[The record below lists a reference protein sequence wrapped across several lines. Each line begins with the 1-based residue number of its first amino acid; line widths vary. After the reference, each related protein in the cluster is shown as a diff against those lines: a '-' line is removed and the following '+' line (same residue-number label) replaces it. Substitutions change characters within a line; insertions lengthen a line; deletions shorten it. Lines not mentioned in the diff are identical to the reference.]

1 MVFGP
6 VVPSRLRITLS
17 AALLAAAGSTAV
29 VAQGAATKEFA
40 WKVQS
45 TWPQANLLHDSPV
58 RMGKAVEEMSGGRLK
73 MNVAPAGTYV
83 GAFEVLDAVHKNV
96 MDAAHGWPGYW
107 TGKNMAAGLF
117 GPPPGGP
124 FGLGRDEFLSWLHSG
139 GGMELYNELLQKEL
153 KLNVVA
159 FFTTTL
165 CYWEAFGWFR
175 KPFESL
181 ADLKKMKFRTS
192 GLGLLMLQ
200 NMGITTVQMAGGEV
214 VPSLERGTID
224 GAEWAIPSHDILMGF
239 QDVTKYYY
247 MPDMRQP
254 PGIQEF
260 LINKTKWDELP
271 ADLRAIV
278 KQALLAEIMRMNNDS
293 IDLESKAAKDLAE
306 KHNVKLMRT
315 PDDVLKAQLPAM
327 DKVFEEEAKKN
338 PFFAKVLASQREFAQ
353 RVVPHAARMRPP
365 LETAVSHYWAK

>member
-1 MVFGP
+1 
-6 VVPSRLRITLS
+6 L
-17 AALLAAAGSTAV
+17 AALLVAAGWTTAA
-29 VAQGAATKEFA
+29 AQGAAKEFT

-58 RMGKAVEEMSGGRLK
+58 RMAKAIEEMSAGRLK

-96 MDAAHGWPGYW
+96 LDAAHAWPGYW
-107 TGKNMAAGLF
+107 TGKSMAAGLF

-200 NMGITTVQMAGGEV
+200 NMGVTTVQMAGGEV

-239 QDVTKYYY
+239 QDVTKFYY

-271 ADLRAIV
+271 ADLKAIV

-293 IDLESKAAKDLAE
+293 IDLESKAAKELVD

-315 PDDVLKAQLPAM
+315 PDEVLKAQLPAM
-327 DKVFEEEAKKN
+327 DKLYEEEAKKN
-338 PFFAKVLASQREFAQ
+338 AFFAKVLASQREFAQ

>member
-6 VVPSRLRITLS
+6 VVPSCLRITLS
-17 AALLAAAGSTAV
+17 AALLAASSTMA
-29 VAQGAATKEFA
+29 VAQGASPKEFT

-58 RMGKAVEEMSGGRLK
+58 RMGKAIEEMSGGRLK

-239 QDVTKYYY
+239 QDITKYYY

-271 ADLRAIV
+271 TDLKAIV

-293 IDLESKAAKDLAE
+293 IDLESKAAKELVE
-306 KHNVKLMRT
+306 KHKVNLMRT
-315 PDDVLKAQLPAM
+315 PDEILKAQLPAM
-327 DKVFEEEAKKN
+327 DKLYEEEAKKN

-365 LETAVSHYWAK
+365 LEAAVSHYWTK